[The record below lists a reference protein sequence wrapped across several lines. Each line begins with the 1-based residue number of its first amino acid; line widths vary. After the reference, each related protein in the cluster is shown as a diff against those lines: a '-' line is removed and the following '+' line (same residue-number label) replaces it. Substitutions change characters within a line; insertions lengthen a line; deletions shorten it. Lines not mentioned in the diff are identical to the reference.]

1 MIQSILFFVVV
12 GCLIWV
18 MVTLADY
25 PGVVSLEWA
34 GWRIDTS
41 FAVLLGIIA
50 VVSLNVALAYRFFL
64 FLRRSPRKLKT
75 KWINK
80 RRERGYKALTHGMV
94 AVAAGDANEAQEQA
108 NRASAL
114 LDDPPLTLL
123 ISAQAAQMRG
133 DEAAAIKYFS
143 AMVDRSDTKF
153 LGLRGLYNQAIKRG
167 DKSEALS
174 LARRAHRLEPK
185 STWAAKDLF
194 DLQISNGQWLGAKVT
209 TNDLQRR
216 KLVDPVA
223 AKRHKAV
230 LNFQLSEEARNKG
243 DLSSAEDYLLNSI
256 KLAPDFVPASV
267 NLATVWINNKKSSRA
282 VKMIKKSW
290 SAGPHPELLNVY
302 WLASGAAD
310 AMEKVRVT
318 KNLTN
323 QCPYHLESLI
333 ALTQVSLEAELW
345 GEARHF
351 LKLAINKNASPPGRV
366 CQMMAELEERENFD
380 QANSRKWLVRA
391 SQASA
396 DPIWVCNYCGNGVDH
411 WSAICGK
418 CGEFDSSFWRPP
430 PSVVG
435 LIKTPVVD
443 EDAEKIE
450 LKSHLIS
457 TENKTTLSLE
467 EIKNH

>member
-12 GCLIWV
+12 GGLIWV
-18 MVTLADY
+18 MITLTDY
-25 PGVVSLEWA
+25 PGAVSLEWA

-41 FAVLLGIIA
+41 FAVLLGVIA
-50 VVSLNVALAYRFFL
+50 VVSFNVALAYRFFL
-64 FLRRSPRKLKT
+64 FLRRSPSKLKN
-75 KWINK
+75 KWMNK
-80 RRERGYKALTHGMV
+80 RRERGYKALTRGMV
-94 AVAAGDANEAQEQA
+94 AVAAGDANVAQQQA
-108 NRASAL
+108 SRASAL

-123 ISAQAAQMRG
+123 ISAQAAQMCG
-133 DEAAAIKYFS
+133 DEAAAVKYFS
-143 AMVDRSDTKF
+143 AMVNRSDTKF

-209 TNDLQRR
+209 ANDLQRR

-230 LNFQLSEEARNKG
+230 LNFQLSEEARNKD
-243 DLSSAEDYLLNSI
+243 DLSSAENYLLSSI
-256 KLAPDFVPASV
+256 KLAPDFIPASV
-267 NLATVWINNKKSSRA
+267 NLATVWVNSKKSPRA
-282 VKMIKKSW
+282 VKLIEKSW
-290 SAGPHPELLNVY
+290 AAGPHPALLNVY
-302 WLASGAAD
+302 WLACGATG
-310 AMEKVRVT
+310 AMEKVRAI

-333 ALTQVSLEAELW
+333 ALAKVSLEAELW

-351 LKLAINKNASPPGRV
+351 LKLAIDKNSSPPGRV
-366 CQMMAELEERENFD
+366 CQMMAELEERENLD
-380 QANSRKWLVRA
+380 QKNSRKWLVRA

-418 CGEFDSSFWRPP
+418 CGEFDSYYWRPP

-435 LIKTPVVD
+435 LMKTSVINKT
-443 EDAEKIE
+443 AEKIE

-457 TENKTTLSLE
+457 TENKTILSLQGV
-467 EIKNH
+467 KNH